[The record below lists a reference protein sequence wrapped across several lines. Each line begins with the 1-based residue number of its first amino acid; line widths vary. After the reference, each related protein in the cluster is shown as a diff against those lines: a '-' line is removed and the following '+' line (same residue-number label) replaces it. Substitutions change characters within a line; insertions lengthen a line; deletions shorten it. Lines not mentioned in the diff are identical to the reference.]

1 MFLRPETFDTLTT
14 WCMVLKWVSL
24 HMSICCKF
32 QRTNTFFIPL
42 ACISQEHVAGLL
54 STGLQVRKKNLVS
67 IPCSAM
73 KYTYG
78 FQQVIYPFQSP
89 FSSSVLFS
97 FYKSIVM
104 FNSLMFLKTSE
115 IRRSSTNLPINNPGA
130 DGQLHS
136 KLQQLASPGRNNS
149 TNNNRH
155 SELPKEK
162 SLISY
167 RMETLFLLDQ
177 FLNCRPSKL
186 TSSFSEASMQAFSD
200 ANFNPQSI
208 TLFFPESA

>member
-54 STGLQVRKKNLVS
+54 STGLQVRKRNLVS

-162 SLISY
+162 SLRSY
-167 RMETLFLLDQ
+167 RVETLFLLDQ
-177 FLNCRPSKL
+177 LLNCRPSKL
-186 TSSFSEASMQAFSD
+186 TSSFSEASMKAFSD